1 MYERPTLSHKSAS
14 VILQAVLDRT
24 HHQNGAPA
32 GIACAIVGSFGE
44 LIAFGAQD
52 GCGALPRKL
61 ASRKAYTSLILR
73 RTTTEVKDAVTAG
86 QIDMD
91 RLNDPELAPM
101 PGGAPLL
108 LDGVIVGAIGISGL
122 PPADDAAIAE
132 AAAADFSLTTT
143 GSAAPN

>member
-14 VILQAVLDRT
+14 VIMQAVLDRT
-24 HHQNGAPA
+24 HHQNGSPA
-32 GIACAIVGSFGE
+32 GIACAIVGSLGE

-108 LDGVIVGAIGISGL
+108 LGGVIVGAIGISGL

-132 AAAADFSLTTT
+132 AAAADFNVTTT
-143 GSAAPN
+143 GSEAPN

>member
-1 MYERPTLSHKSAS
+1 MYERPTLSLDAAS
-14 VILQAVLDRT
+14 SIIQAVLRRT
-24 HHQNGAPA
+24 HCQNGTPA
-32 GIACAIVGSFGE
+32 GLACAIVGSLGE

-61 ASRKAYTSLILR
+61 ALRKAYTSLILR

-108 LDGVIVGAIGISGL
+108 LNGVIVGAIGISGL
-122 PPADDAAIAE
+122 PPVDDAAIAE
-132 AAAADFSLTTT
+132 AVAADFNVTT
-143 GSAAPN
+143 GSAASN

>member
-1 MYERPTLSHKSAS
+1 MYERCTLSHEAAS
-14 VILQAVLDRT
+14 RIMRAVLNDT
-24 HHQNGAPA
+24 HYQNGVPA
-32 GIACAIVGSFGE
+32 SIACAIVGSLGE

-61 ASRKAYTSLILR
+61 APRKAYTSLILR

-91 RLNDPELAPM
+91 RLNDAELAPM

-108 LDGVIVGAIGISGL
+108 LNGVIVGAIGVSGL
-122 PPADDAAIAE
+122 PPAADAAIAE
-132 AAAADFSLTTT
+132 AAASEFNV
-143 GSAAPN
+143 SARAAASK

>member
-1 MYERPTLSHKSAS
+1 MYERRTLSHEAAS
-14 VILQAVLDRT
+14 SIMQAVLDRF
-24 HHQNGAPA
+24 HHQNGATA
-32 GIACAIVGSFGE
+32 GIACAIVGSLGE

-52 GCGALPRKL
+52 GCGVLPRKL
-61 ASRKAYTSLILR
+61 APRKAYTSLILR

-108 LDGVIVGAIGISGL
+108 LNGVIVGAIGISGL
-122 PPADDAAIAE
+122 PPADDAAIAD
-132 AAAADFSLTTT
+132 AAAADFNVTA
-143 GSAAPN
+143 GSAASK

>member
-1 MYERPTLSHKSAS
+1 MYERPTLSHEAANGI
-14 VILQAVLDRT
+14 VQAVLSRT
-24 HHQNGAPA
+24 HHQDGTPA
-32 GIACAIVGSFGE
+32 GLACAIVGSLGE

-73 RTTTEVKDAVTAG
+73 RTTTEVKDAVVTG
-86 QIDMD
+86 KIDMD

-108 LDGVIVGAIGISGL
+108 LNGVIVGAIGISGL

-132 AAAADFSLTTT
+132 AAAADFNVTTV
-143 GSAAPN
+143 SASSD

>member
-1 MYERPTLSHKSAS
+1 MYERPTLSHEAAS
-14 VILQAVLDRT
+14 SMVQAVLDRT
-24 HHQNGAPA
+24 HHQNGAAA
-32 GIACAIVGSFGE
+32 GIACAIVGSLGE

-61 ASRKAYTSLILR
+61 APRKAYTSLILR
-73 RTTTEVKDAVTAG
+73 RTTTEVKDAVSAG

-108 LDGVIVGAIGISGL
+108 INGVLVGAIGISGL

-132 AAAADFSLTTT
+132 AAAADFNVTT
-143 GSAAPN
+143 GSAASE

>member
-1 MYERPTLSHKSAS
+1 MYERPTLSHEAAS
-14 VILQAVLDRT
+14 GIVQAVLDRT
-24 HHQNGAPA
+24 HHQNGATA

-61 ASRKAYTSLILR
+61 APRKAYTSLILR

-108 LDGVIVGAIGISGL
+108 LNGVIVGAIGISGL

-132 AAAADFSLTTT
+132 AAAADFHVTTT
-143 GSAAPN
+143 GSAASN